1 MRGLGPESDQFSL
14 QGVQAGAGPR
24 SGPPA
29 FSFQHLLFFLD
40 NNLHLQL
47 SSLSFS
53 LRLRLCEVAELQG
66 KERAGFGAAE
76 RLGCL
81 S

>member
-1 MRGLGPESDQFSL
+1 MLGLGPESDQFSL
-14 QGVQAGAGPR
+14 QGVQVGAGPR
-24 SGPPA
+24 SRLPA

-40 NNLHLQL
+40 SNPHLLL

-53 LRLRLCEVAELQG
+53 LRLRLCEVAELHG
-66 KERAGFGAAE
+66 KERAGFSAAE
-76 RLGCL
+76 RLCCL